1 MKGLVNI
8 DGSKVNQING
18 FDAFRLVSSV
28 KVEMLQ
34 NCNKKTYRKLNFE
47 LHKTYI
53 SNAAMGAERCG

>member
-18 FDAFRLVSSV
+18 FYAFRLVSSV
-28 KVEMLQ
+28 KVEMLH
-34 NCNKKTYRKLNFE
+34 NCKKKTYRKLNFE
-47 LHKTYI
+47 LQKAYI